1 MTKSYTYE
9 TGKIY
14 CIMSKC
20 SNKCYVGHT
29 IQPLKVRLQKHKTDF
44 RGYCGFDENKYRNY
58 RGSFELLCNDEYD
71 IYLLESYPCTT
82 KKELEKQE
90 AKWMFKMSS
99 EYEMTNKYMP
109 SKIGYDDL
117 EDIKNLQIPK
127 LFS

>member
-20 SNKCYVGHT
+20 SNKMLCWSYKTT
-29 IQPLKVRLQKHKTDF
+29 IKSKVTKTKTDF
-44 RGYCGFDENKYRNY
+44 RGYCGFEENKYRNY

-90 AKWMFKMSS
+90 AKWMFKN
-99 EYEMTNKYMP
+99 E
-109 SKIGYDDL
+109 
-117 EDIKNLQIPK
+117 
-127 LFS
+127 F